1 MTIRVILAPVNMAVS
16 LADARNAARV
26 NGTDLDGE
34 LEIHVRALTAEA
46 EHYTGRAIINR
57 TYRVTLDGFPDA
69 IEMPSTPLASIDS
82 VSVKYIDEAG
92 AEQTLDP
99 ADYIVDDKS
108 EPGYIV
114 PGVDLAW
121 PATQTR
127 VNAVNVVVS
136 CGYGADHT
144 TTPAPFKAFILARLR
159 EIYAPPG
166 TPESPFLIR
175 GLDCLRVY

>member
-1 MTIRVILAPVNMAVS
+1 MTVRVIVNPVNMAVS

-34 LEIHVRALTAEA
+34 LETHVRALTAEA

-57 TYRVTLDGFPDA
+57 TYRITLDEFPDA
-69 IEMPSTPLASIDS
+69 IELPSTPLASVSS
-82 VSVKYIDEAG
+82 VSVKYIDPAG
-92 AEQTLDP
+92 LEQTLDP

-121 PATQTR
+121 PETR
-127 VNAVNVVVS
+127 VRINAVNVVAV
-136 CGYGADHT
+136 CGYGADDT
-144 TTPAPFKAFILARLR
+144 TTPAPFKAFILARLK
-159 EIYAPPG
+159 EIYAPAG

-175 GLDCLRVY
+175 GLDSMRVY

>member
-1 MTIRVILAPVNMAVS
+1 MTVRVIVEPVNMAVS

-26 NGTDLDGE
+26 NGTDLDSE
-34 LEIHVRALTAEA
+34 LETHVRALTAEA
-46 EHYTGRAIINR
+46 EHYTGRAIVNR
-57 TYRVTLDGFPDA
+57 TYRVTLDAFPDA
-69 IEMPSTPLASIDS
+69 IELPSTPLVS
-82 VSVKYIDEAG
+82 VTSVKYIDEAG

-121 PATQTR
+121 PATQVR
-127 VNAVNVVVS
+127 VNAVNVVAV
-136 CGYGADHT
+136 CGYGPDDT
-144 TTPAPFKAFILARLR
+144 TTPAPFKAFILARLK

-166 TPESPFLIR
+166 TPESPFLMR
-175 GLDCLRVY
+175 GLDSLRVY